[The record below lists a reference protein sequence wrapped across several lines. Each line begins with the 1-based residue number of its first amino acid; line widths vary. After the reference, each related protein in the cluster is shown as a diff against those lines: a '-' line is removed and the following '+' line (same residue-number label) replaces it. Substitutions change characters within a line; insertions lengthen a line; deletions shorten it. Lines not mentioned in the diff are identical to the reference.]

1 MIFSFV
7 SEFRPSRPSRGFVCK
22 SALRYPNGTHSRFIR
37 CESEK
42 SKDDANPKAG
52 LIRYIPQEKGKKV
65 AGRSFVLNIY

>member
-7 SEFRPSRPSRGFVCK
+7 SEFRPSRPSRPSRGFVCK

-42 SKDDANPKAG
+42 AKDDANQKAG
-52 LIRYIPQEKGKKV
+52 LIKYIPQEKGKRLQGV
-65 AGRSFVLNIY
+65 PLS